1 MASRCLCVSPHMH
14 LDNFFFKWHNNIFI
28 SKLLRSFLSFFLSL
42 GGAWMQALPLA
53 AWVLLCL
60 KVHMLLHQFK
70 NLKRQGDRQIN
81 RFFPLRMCG
90 MESLTLVW
98 CCSRLFSFIPWRG
111 NQVGHE
117 ALVRMRECPISHDK
131 FFYELYLY
139 YNPMFLMVSIV
150 YL

>member
-1 MASRCLCVSPHMH
+1 
-14 LDNFFFKWHNNIFI
+14 
-28 SKLLRSFLSFFLSL
+28 
-42 GGAWMQALPLA
+42 MQALPLA

-60 KVHMLLHQFK
+60 KVNMLLHQFK

-81 RFFPLRMCG
+81 RFFPLRVCG
-90 MESLTLVW
+90 KESLTLVW
-98 CCSRLFSFIPWRG
+98 CCSRLFFFIPWRG

-117 ALVRMRECPISHDK
+117 AMVRMKEHPISHDK
-131 FFYELYLY
+131 FFYEVYLY